1 MFNTLHNVDDRR
13 NAWVFTC
20 DRWADHGCYIL
31 LPVNPATMTISN
43 QLRSAQESTKRGK
56 IVYISRNLKNRSLFK
71 PPEIQFTI
79 PSGNITP
86 MFSNEHIQAASQ
98 YAMLKKQPKLDS
110 TPVSERIKGNVA
122 NLSDYSAIKPSNPS
136 TMKDRTTGTYFGT
149 VASQVKTNIPNL
161 YNRTTPIGIQNLY
174 AFMMLADEQRY
185 YNDRPNKIHVH
196 INSLLYPSL
205 FLRCTFTESGLSWT
219 ESADDPGQFDLEFTL
234 RVIGT
239 SPSLGYGM
247 LNQFFNLYA
256 AALSETQKSS
266 GIDRMRAVLGQS
278 SSNVD
283 FESTQQLRGRVRQNF
298 GRFGNEPSR

>member
-1 MFNTLHNVDDRR
+1 M
-13 NAWVFTC
+13 FTC

-31 LPVNPATMTISN
+31 LPVNPANMTISN
-43 QLRSAQESTKRGK
+43 QLRSAQETTKRGK

-86 MFSNEHIQAASQ
+86 MFSNEYIQAASE
-98 YAMLKKQPKLDS
+98 YALSKKQPKTDS
-110 TPVSERIKGNVA
+110 TPVQDRVKNNTAS
-122 NLSDYSAIKPSNPS
+122 LSDYAAIKPTNI
-136 TMKDRTTGTYFGT
+136 THMKDRTSGTYLST
-149 VASQVKTNIPNL
+149 ISSQQKTNIPGL
-161 YNRTTPIGIQNLY
+161 YSKVTPIGVQNLY

-234 RVIGT
+234 RVVGT

-256 AALSETQKSS
+256 AALSETQNSS
-266 GIDRMRAVLGQS
+266 AINRMRATLGETNS
-278 SSNVD
+278 KVTE
-283 FESTQQLRGRVRQNF
+283 FESAQQLRGRVRQNF
-298 GRFGNEPSR
+298 GRYGNEPSR

>member
-31 LPVNPATMTISN
+31 LPVNPANMTISN
-43 QLRSAQESTKRGK
+43 QLRSSQETTKRGK
-56 IVYISRNLKNRSLFK
+56 IVYISRNLKNRSLIR

-86 MFSNEHIQAASQ
+86 MFSNEYINAASE
-98 YAMLKKQPKLDS
+98 YALSKKQPKFDS
-110 TPVSERIKGNVA
+110 TPTQDRVKDDVA
-122 NLSDYSAIKPSNPS
+122 NLSDYSAIKPSKIAH
-136 TMKDRTTGTYFGT
+136 MKDRTSGTYFGSVST
-149 VASQVKTNIPNL
+149 QTKTNIPNL
-161 YNRTTPIGIQNLY
+161 YNKVTPVGIQNLY

-256 AALSETQKSS
+256 AALSETHNSS
-266 GIDRMRAVLGQS
+266 ALDRMRSTLGQS
-278 SSNVD
+278 SGKVD

-298 GRFGNEPSR
+298 GRYGNEPSR